1 MTLHWTMATYTFR
14 SNRYQSCHRLAMFS
28 DKIQPEKLFKGVET
42 TYICMDYDGKNYH
55 VYKIFERKKFIYR
68 TWIIYY
74 NMNTSQN
81 SVEIP
86 FRCTKRIHQRSYDTL
101 LLGLINAIISGKLY
115 SLIRPLLGNRMPTL
129 HVFQSRRRFH
139 SYWCMLYSK

>member
-1 MTLHWTMATYTFR
+1 MPLFYDITLNNGHVYILGVIDTKAVIDWQCLVTKSSQRNYLKEWRLHTYVWTM
-14 SNRYQSCHRLAMFS
+14 MV
-28 DKIQPEKLFKGVET
+28 KITKCIKYLRE
-42 TYICMDYDGKNYH
+42 
-55 VYKIFERKKFIYR
+55 KKFIYR

-139 SYWCMLYSK
+139 SY